1 MSKLYGLVL
10 LSVESKVGERLLCGR
25 VLLRGIFDLRDR
37 SGGCI
42 VVDSVVLA
50 VRSCIFGR

>member
-1 MSKLYGLVL
+1 MSQLYGLVL
-10 LSVESKVGERLLCGR
+10 LSIESKVGERLLCGG